1 MVSVAIDGPAGAGK
15 STLARRLA
23 AEMGYIYVD
32 TGAMFRTIGLSVY
45 ARADFIVTEDG
56 TPYFLEI
63 NTLPGMTPT
72 SLVPQ
77 EAAQVGLSYGDLCQR
92 IVDESLALRKGGR
105 A

>member
-1 MVSVAIDGPAGAGK
+1 MAEATRKVFRVLGLGA
-15 STLARRLA
+15 
-23 AEMGYIYVD
+23 
-32 TGAMFRTIGLSVY
+32 Y
-45 ARADFIVTEDG
+45 ARADFMVDENGI
-56 TPYFLEI
+56 YCLEA